1 MNIMKNFK
9 FIYLILAAVGAM
21 AFTACNERDW
31 APGEADTNLGVYFA
45 GSTDVVVTADDTS
58 ASILVKRFNNISTD
72 AVVAIVAED
81 LSESGFF
88 TLPSEI

>member
-31 APGEADTNLGVYFA
+31 APGEADTNLGVYI
-45 GSTDVVVTADDTS
+45 VYN
-58 ASILVKRFNNISTD
+58 LEYLKRFCKCLYI
-72 AVVAIVAED
+72 
-81 LSESGFF
+81 
-88 TLPSEI
+88 